1 MKNRSLMNLFLALP
15 RPLARGAYALA
26 RATVLRDARLEIFD
40 TVFGRCAKDGTT
52 GDYLEF
58 GVYRGTS
65 FVAAHG
71 ASKRHGLG
79 HLRMFAF
86 DSFGGLPN
94 SEGVFNEGDFVSD
107 EDLFRRIVDK
117 AGVPSERV
125 HVVRGLYDDTCNP
138 QTKQKHG
145 LERAA
150 VIHVDCDLYTSTKV
164 VLDFCEEL
172 LQPGTVLMF
181 DDWYAFGD
189 DSEEMGEAKAFD
201 EWPLKDCFDVL
212 YDRPA
217 DQCKGF
223 VMTRPADGVRAAAAD
238 VSSNG

>member
-1 MKNRSLMNLFLALP
+1 VF
-15 RPLARGAYALA
+15 AR
-26 RATVLRDARLEIFD
+26 
-40 TVFGRCAKDGTT
+40 CSKDGTT

-65 FVAAHG
+65 FVAAHD
-71 ASKRHGLG
+71 AAARHGFNDM
-79 HLRMFAF
+79 RMFAF

-94 SEGVFNEGDFVSD
+94 SEGVFNEGDFLSD
-107 EDLFRRIVDK
+107 EDLFRRIVHK
-117 AGVPSERV
+117 AGVPTERV
-125 HVVRGLYDDTCNP
+125 HVVRGLYDDTCNDE
-138 QTKQKHG
+138 TVRTHA

-150 VIHVDCDLYTSTKV
+150 VIHVDCDLYTSTKT
-164 VLDFCEEL
+164 VLAFCEPL

-189 DSEEMGEAKAFD
+189 ESDEMGEAKAFD
-201 EWPLKDCFDVL
+201 EWSQKDRFEVL

-223 VMTRPADGVRAAAAD
+223 VLTKPA
-238 VSSNG
+238 